1 MGVGVEKPPELRATV
16 TSVVEMAKERGILT
30 VCCGSAAES
39 GPGSR
44 PISLAGDPIRTDT
57 GPRTSTIAG
66 PSGDCC
72 PQMVPVS
79 PASRAAPANSV
90 VRGISLL
97 KTRQPHRRL

>member
-1 MGVGVEKPPELRATV
+1 VGVGVEKPPELRATV

-44 PISLAGDPIRTDT
+44 PISLAG
-57 GPRTSTIAG
+57 
-66 PSGDCC
+66 
-72 PQMVPVS
+72 
-79 PASRAAPANSV
+79 PANSV